1 MSIQRWTPLVNSE
14 GRAQAYATPDG
25 PYVAYAD
32 HVAAV
37 AEAEQRGYDR
47 ALGDE
52 PVESDPLYLRG
63 RNDGYDAAMNEV
75 PAIAVYVERLR
86 SEGHAAG
93 LDAAREAVAAE
104 LEQARQSRDWRDDE
118 SFRNGLDEALA
129 AIDALKENHD

>member
-1 MSIQRWTPLVNSE
+1 MSIQRWSVARSE
-14 GRAQAYATPDG
+14 LCPVGEEAIEIVT
-25 PYVAYAD
+25 YAD

-75 PAIAVYVERLR
+75 PAIAVYGERLR

-93 LDAAREAVAAE
+93 LDAAREAVAA
-104 LEQARQSRDWRDDE
+104 LPDWKFCDAVCGTDR
-118 SFRNGLDEALA
+118 SVVA
-129 AIDALKENHD
+129 AIDALRGES